1 MMFCC
6 LVVSSLFFL
15 MVDAGCDTA
24 LRREICYLLIRP
36 MTPAACINYPSY
48 SRKSFLE
55 LQSDVV
61 APRTPLLLGAWRHGW
76 GILKVGIQHCDFPQL
91 HHANSY
97 RNSCIILK
105 IIAVRFHI
113 KQPYNGSRHSNRCH
127 HIVCQSFVNYLDV
140 LLGS

>member
-76 GILKVGIQHCDFPQL
+76 GILKVASSIAIL
-91 HHANSY
+91 HNFIMPTHTET
-97 RNSCIILK
+97 
-105 IIAVRFHI
+105 AV
-113 KQPYNGSRHSNRCH
+113 SS
-127 HIVCQSFVNYLDV
+127 
-140 LLGS
+140 